1 MAPLP
6 IRDCP
11 RRGFGRVPPVTNR
24 DVEFPGAE
32 SMFSRLCGGISGRR
46 GGVPPH
52 RGRPRRRFGRVPPVT
67 NRGLGFPG
75 TESIF
80 SRPCSGI
87 PGRRDGAPSP
97 QGRPRRGFGLVPPL
111 TKWGVEF
118 PGAESIFSR
127 PCGGISGRRDVALPT
142 RAARAGSWR
151 RFPLAAMGAGFPGA
165 ESTFSMACRGISG
178 RRQVPEGVGHALARR
193 HRTDPG
199 GGRRRTLAS
208 ERAKGAQGSGGT
220 RGVRRFSGSPRLARD
235 AGGFDCL
242 GTSERRHVGSQDGQ
256 AHARG

>member
-111 TKWGVEF
+111 TGEQ
-118 PGAESIFSR
+118 
-127 PCGGISGRRDVALPT
+127 T
-142 RAARAGSWR
+142 RAERPYNLR
-151 RFPLAAMGAGFPGA
+151 YIRFQSSVSQKSYGLLIF
-165 ESTFSMACRGISG
+165 CIS
-178 RRQVPEGVGHALARR
+178 
-193 HRTDPG
+193 
-199 GGRRRTLAS
+199 
-208 ERAKGAQGSGGT
+208 
-220 RGVRRFSGSPRLARD
+220 
-235 AGGFDCL
+235 
-242 GTSERRHVGSQDGQ
+242 
-256 AHARG
+256 